1 MTLLVDQHEPAALD
15 LYLHQFAIPT
25 ERQLLNRPAAI
36 PRPDYGW
43 HLPDG
48 SYLGVSRKQ
57 AGEFIG
63 GIDACESQLLDEMGG
78 CDYMALLIEGRF
90 GPAPYGCYTYDY
102 DEIKGRER
110 DGVTYGTATG
120 VRRLFRQ
127 SYKGVRQ
134 KLARFCDLGIYVLE
148 THNVEDTAYCLAA
161 LYTELQKPE
170 ASLTTFK
177 RLIPEKWRLDEPD
190 ADIKRFCLQVMG
202 ACPGIGEEIARAT
215 ADWVKRSPMS
225 LTLFGLMWCLNDA
238 DNSPGMPSLAKEP
251 IRTKEGVKGRTVGPA
266 AVLKIKQALGC

>member
-15 LYLHQFAIPT
+15 LYLHQLAIPT

-36 PRPDYGW
+36 PRPDFGW

-63 GIDACESQLLDEMGG
+63 GIDACEAQLLDEMGG
-78 CDYMALLIEGRF
+78 VDYLALLIEGRF
-90 GPAPYGCYTYDY
+90 GPAPNGQCYTYDY
-102 DEIKGRER
+102 AEPHGRDRE
-110 DGVTYGTATG
+110 GVLYGTSAT

-190 ADIKRFCLQVMG
+190 AAKKRFALQLMG
-202 ACPGIGEEIARAT
+202 ACPGVGEEIALAL
-215 ADWVKRSPMS
+215 ADRFTSIFDLMSSILDPTYFRSHTDIAKLPLRSGKR
-225 LTLFGLMWCLNDA
+225 T
-238 DNSPGMPSLAKEP
+238 
-251 IRTKEGVKGRTVGPA
+251 IGPA
-266 AVLKIKQALGC
+266 AVAKIRQALGC